1 MRRLLFLFVLGVS
14 LTFGFGC
21 QRESTEPP
29 EKTQLEPQKGGTYRA
44 ALPWAPKDL
53 DPAFSTDIY
62 SVTLIQQL
70 FDGLVQ
76 FDSFIPSPSARMP
89 GSIMVD

>member
-21 QRESTEPP
+21 QGESTEPP

-44 ALPWAPKDL
+44 ALP
-53 DPAFSTDIY
+53 
-62 SVTLIQQL
+62 
-70 FDGLVQ
+70 
-76 FDSFIPSPSARMP
+76 
-89 GSIMVD
+89 